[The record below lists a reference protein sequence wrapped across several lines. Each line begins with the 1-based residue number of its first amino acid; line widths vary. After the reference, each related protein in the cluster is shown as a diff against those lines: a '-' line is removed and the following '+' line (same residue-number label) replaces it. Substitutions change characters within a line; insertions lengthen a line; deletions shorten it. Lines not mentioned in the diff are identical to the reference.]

1 VDIAGLIP
9 VGGVG
14 SAGKAEVDQ
23 QGAIETQ
30 HVVIIE
36 SADPVADFVAGIVV
50 TLSTIM

>member
-9 VGGVG
+9 VRRVG

-36 SADPVADFVAGIVV
+36 SADPVTELLLRV
-50 TLSTIM
+50 SS

>member
-36 SADPVADFVAGIVV
+36 SADPVTELLLRV
-50 TLSTIM
+50 SS